1 MKSTLGMLLQNK
13 GGEVHSIGPDVTVLE
28 AVQRMNELHIGAL
41 LVMDSEKLVGIFTER
56 DILGRVVAVGL
67 DPGGIP
73 VSKVM
78 TSKLAVVRPETTVEE
93 AMRICSKKRCR
104 HLPVM
109 EGDKLLGVISSGDLA
124 NWITRS
130 QESEIQDLI
139 HYISG
144 QYPA

>member
-1 MKSTLGMLLQNK
+1 MKTTLGMLLQDK
-13 GGEVHSIGPDVTVLE
+13 GGEVHSVGPDTTVLE

-41 LVMDSEKLVGIFTER
+41 LVIESGKLRGIFTER
-56 DILGRVVAVGL
+56 DILGRVVAAGL
-67 DPGGIP
+67 EPGSIA
-73 VSKVM
+73 VSTVM
-78 TSKLAVVRPETTVEE
+78 TSKLAVVWPETTVEE

-130 QESEIQDLI
+130 QESEIQNLI

>member
-13 GGEVHSIGPDVTVLE
+13 GGEVHSIDPDVTVLE

-78 TSKLAVVRPETTVEE
+78 TSKLAVVRPETTVED

-109 EGDKLLGVISSGDLA
+109 EGDTLLGVISSGDLS

-130 QESEIQDLI
+130 QESEIQNLI
-139 HYISG
+139 HYIAG

>member
-1 MKSTLGMLLQNK
+1 MKSTLGMLLQDK
-13 GGEVHSIGPDVTVLE
+13 GGEVHSVGPDITVLE

-41 LVMDSEKLVGIFTER
+41 LVMDSEKVVGIFTER
-56 DILGRVVAVGL
+56 DVLSRVVAVAL

-78 TSKLAVVRPETTVEE
+78 TSKLAVVRPVTTVED

-109 EGDKLLGVISSGDLA
+109 EGDKLLGVISSGDLS

-130 QESEIQDLI
+130 QESEIQNLI
-139 HYISG
+139 HYIAG